1 MEIEKIKGSERYN
14 KVKRREFIKG
24 ENEYIHDDLLNQ

>member
-1 MEIEKIKGSERYN
+1 MEIGKVKGLERCN
-14 KVKRREFIKG
+14 KVKRHEFIKG